1 MQKKSTSES
10 GLLNPRIL
18 AAFLLCSAGFLLAM
32 FSFAAT
38 PPSGTISTTTRTLTY
53 TAGPFFQ
60 ANQSPVGLGQLDVGP
75 RCDNA
80 TFPCDTFALTVNLP
94 AGYSAAHPFGGVK
107 VTMGWT
113 DSGAGKSDYDLYIFN
128 NPRNDCSPK
137 DCTTTDGNEQAD
149 HQSASGS
156 NPEAAT
162 IIPFVDGSAKYT
174 IQIVPFQPTGE
185 MLHVTI
191 ELVDGSGQPGP
202 LFGTVDPTTPGV
214 PRFQNFYAPGGS
226 TAEKSSG
233 EFNIGFNPKSGRIMT
248 MNSGPVWRLTPPE
261 RLTPAKPA
269 CCEALWEDKSTTSAN
284 IGVDPILWTDQKT
297 GRTFVSNSTAGANA
311 VYGYSDNDG
320 DSWTEGG
327 VSPPNGGAD
336 HETIGSG
343 PYPALLSGL
352 GTPVNQGEAVY
363 YCSQDVVGPA
373 SCQRSDDLGASYG
386 PGVLAYNGQGSSTP
400 GGTDCGGLHGHLHVA
415 PDGTVWLPV
424 NQCRGKQGGAMSTD
438 AGTTWTE
445 FKVTGSVSQPQGADP
460 SIALDTD
467 STAYYAYV
475 NNETVPT
482 GQLPEGHPH
491 VKVSKDGGKTWI
503 NDIDLGA
510 SHGIKNAVEIEA
522 VGGSSGR
529 AAVGFLGTDTPG
541 PYQDDVFSGR
551 WFAFISTT
559 YDGGKTWVTVNA
571 TPDDPVQSR
580 TGVWQQGGSRQD
592 RNLLDFNEITV
603 DDKGRVL
610 YGYSDGCVTPGCIAG
625 TAPDDFVAFMRVA
638 RQSGGKTLFAS
649 NDANTDTTVAQVAKP
664 SCLSGTRDSE
674 GSHLTWKAPDNGG
687 ADITKYQIFRGTAS
701 GGEGIV
707 PIGQTIGKTSFNDPS
722 ADPGITDYFYI
733 VKAINSV
740 GLGTPSNEIDLK
752 VGAIIVPPLPYSC
765 SGADVVTDAAGD
777 AINPAGAGSAA
788 QGDITAISF
797 FVNAA
802 KTTLTTKMTI
812 SNLSATPAPG
822 STSTLYLVIWTS
834 SNGKTYAT
842 RFVEPADPSGTLG
855 ITWGEYDT
863 AGDAF
868 VSGTTHATT
877 GTFNA
882 GTNGT
887 VTVDVPVS
895 GIGNPTIPIPDP
907 AGTAAVTNPYGL
919 TFAGI
924 GAVGSGLRF
933 TQPID
938 RAPNTGFGQ
947 KWAVCLPPNAAP
959 TAFLAAAPDHGA
971 APLVVNFTG
980 SGTDPDAGDTI
991 ASYTF
996 DFGDGS
1002 APVTQAS
1009 PTISHTYQAPGEY
1022 PARLRVTDSRGLIS
1036 TNTALI
1042 SIEVNAALRNISTRG
1057 SVQTGDNVLIA
1068 GFIVNGTGARQILLR
1083 GIGPSARVNGQPVPG
1098 ALQDPTIELH
1108 DANGIIAK
1116 NDNWKI
1122 DDKTGQS
1129 QQAAIQNTG
1138 AAPGDDR
1145 ESGLVQT
1152 LNPGNYTVILR
1163 GKNNTTGIGL
1173 IEAYDLD
1180 PFANSKLANIST
1192 RGLVQTGD
1200 NVMIAGFVAG
1210 PANAAPTGILIRGI
1224 GPSLSSFGVSNALQ
1238 DPTLEL
1244 HDANG
1249 TKLRTNDNWK
1259 IDDQSGQSQE
1269 PDIQATGIPPS
1280 DNRESAILVDVA
1292 PGNYTAIL
1300 AGKNNTSGVGLVE
1313 IYNVH

>member
-1 MQKKSTSES
+1 MQKSTSES
-10 GLLNPRIL
+10 GLINPRVL
-18 AAFLLCSAGFLLAM
+18 SAFLLCSAGVLLAL

-38 PPSGTISTTTRTLTY
+38 PPSGTISLATPTLTY
-53 TAGPFFQ
+53 DAGPFFQ

-75 RCDNA
+75 RCDSMA
-80 TFPCDTFALTVNLP
+80 FPCDTFALTVTLP

-107 VTMGWT
+107 VTAGWT

-128 NPRNDCSPK
+128 NPRNDCSPN
-137 DCTTTDGNEQAD
+137 DCSTTDGAEQAD
-149 HQSASGS
+149 HQSASGN

-162 IIPFVDGSAKYT
+162 IIPLVDGASKYT

-185 MLHVTI
+185 TLHVKV
-191 ELVDGSGQPGP
+191 ELVAGVGGP
-202 LFGTVDPTTPGV
+202 LGGFGSADPTTPGV
-214 PRFQNFYAPGGS
+214 PRYQTFYAPAGS
-226 TAEKSSG
+226 SAEPSSG

-248 MNSGPVWRLTPPE
+248 MNHGPVWRLTPPE
-261 RLTPAKPA
+261 RLTPTQPA
-269 CCEALWEDKSTTSAN
+269 CCEALWENKSTASAN
-284 IGVDPILWTDQKT
+284 TGLDPILWTDQKT

-343 PYPALLSGL
+343 PYPALLSAL
-352 GTPVNQGEAVY
+352 GTPVNQGQAVY
-363 YCSQDVVGPA
+363 YCSQDIVGPA
-373 SCQRSDDLGASYG
+373 SCQRSDSLGASYG

-415 PDGTVWLPV
+415 PNGTVWLPV
-424 NQCRGKQGGAMSTD
+424 PHCGDKQGGAISTD
-438 AGTTWTE
+438 GGATWTE
-445 FKVTGSVSQPQGADP
+445 FKVPGSIPQPQGADP
-460 SIALDTD
+460 SIALDSD
-467 STAYYAYV
+467 NTAYFAYV
-475 NNETVPT
+475 NNEPVAP
-482 GQLPEGHPH
+482 GKLFEGHAH
-491 VKVSKDGGKTWI
+491 VMVSKDGGKTWS

-510 SHGIKNAVEIEA
+510 THGIKNAVEIEA

-529 AAVGFLGTDTPG
+529 AAVGFLGTDTVG
-541 PYQDDVFSGR
+541 PYQDDSFTGR
-551 WFAFISTT
+551 WFVFISTT

-571 TPDDPVQSR
+571 TPNDPVQSM
-580 TGVWQQGGSRQD
+580 TGVWQAGGSRQD
-592 RNLLDFNEITV
+592 RNLLDFNEITI

-638 RQSGGKTLFAS
+638 RQSGGKPLLAA
-649 NDANTDTTVAQVAKP
+649 NDSIEPAVPTP
-664 SCLSGTRDSE
+664 SCLSGTRDPE
-674 GSHLTWKAPDNGG
+674 GSHLSWKAPDNGG
-687 ADITKYQIFRGTAS
+687 ADITKYQIFRGTTS

-707 PIGQTIGKTSFNDPS
+707 PIGQTVGKTTFNDPT
-722 ADPGITDYFYI
+722 ADPAVSDYFYV

-752 VGAIIVPPLPYSC
+752 VGPFVVSPLPYSC
-765 SGADVVTDAAGD
+765 SGVDVVTDASGD
-777 AINPAGAGSAA
+777 AINPAGVAGSTDQA
-788 QGDITAISF
+788 DIVSISF
-797 FVNAA
+797 SLNPA
-802 KTTLTTKMTI
+802 KTMLTTKMTLK
-812 SNLSATPAPG
+812 NLSNTPTPG
-822 STSTLYLVIWTS
+822 TTSTQYVVIWTS
-834 SNGKTYAT
+834 SNGKHYAT
-842 RFVEPADPSGTLG
+842 RAVQPADPNGTLG
-855 ITWGEYDT
+855 ITYGEWDT

-868 VSGTTHATT
+868 ISGTTHSTT

-882 GTNGT
+882 GPNGS
-887 VTVDVPVS
+887 VTADVPVS
-895 GIGNPTIPIPDP
+895 GIGNPVIPISDP
-907 AGTAAVTNPYGL
+907 AGTAAVTNPYGF
-919 TFAGI
+919 TYG
-924 GAVGSGLRF
+924 GVGVVGNGLRF
-933 TQPID
+933 TQPMD

-947 KWAVCLPPNAAP
+947 KWAVCPPPNAAP
-959 TAFLAAAPDHGA
+959 TAFLAANPDHGA
-971 APLVVNFTG
+971 APLTVNFTG
-980 SGTDPDAGDTI
+980 SGTDPDPGDTI
-991 ASYTF
+991 ASYSF

-1009 PTISHTYQAPGEY
+1009 PIISHTYGAPGEY

-1036 TNTALI
+1036 TNTALV

-1057 SVQTGDNVLIA
+1057 FVQTGDNVMIA
-1068 GFIVNGTGARQILLR
+1068 GFIVNGTDPRQILLR
-1083 GIGPSARVNGQPVPG
+1083 GLGPSVKVNGQTVAG
-1098 ALQDPTIELH
+1098 AMQDPTIELH
-1108 DANGIIAK
+1108 DANTVIAT

-1145 ESGLVQT
+1145 ESALVRT
-1152 LNPGNYTVILR
+1152 LNPGNYTVVLR
-1163 GKNNTTGIGL
+1163 GKNNTSGVGL

-1192 RGLVQTGD
+1192 RGFVQTGD

-1210 PANAAPTGILIRGI
+1210 PANAAPTGILIRGM
-1224 GPSLSSFGVSNALQ
+1224 GPSLSNSGVSNPLQ

-1244 HDANG
+1244 RDSNG

-1259 IDDQSGQSQE
+1259 IDDVSGQSQE
-1269 PDIQATGIPPS
+1269 ADIRGTGIPPS
-1280 DNRESAILVDVA
+1280 DDREAAILVDVS
-1292 PGNYTAIL
+1292 PGAYTAIL
-1300 AGKNNTSGVGLVE
+1300 AGKNNGIGVGLVE